1 MKIGITLVVLVGAAA
16 VGVAQQDVPAS
27 ETRSVWDGVYTE
39 EQAVRGASVYTD
51 ECSSCHGEDLAGRDE
66 APPLSGALFMGNW
79 DGLTV
84 GDLFERIR
92 VSMPQG
98 DPGRLSRQQI
108 ADVLAHVL
116 RFNRFPAGEAELAR
130 QTEFLK
136 LIRFEATKPETK

>member
-1 MKIGITLVVLVGAAA
+1 MKVGLALVATVGMAA
-16 VGVAQQDVPAS
+16 VGIAQQDATTP

-39 EQAVRGASVYTD
+39 EQATRGAAVYEQ

-66 APPLSGALFMGNW
+66 APPLSGALFTGNW

-84 GDLFERIR
+84 GDLFDRIR

-108 ADVLAHVL
+108 ADVLAHLL
-116 RFNRFPAGEAELAR
+116 RFNQFPAGEAELAR

-136 LIRFEATKPETK
+136 QIRFEATKPETK